1 MLTDVIQLILTL
13 FHIETFKIHIDGNEK
28 YIWY

>member
-13 FHIETFKIHIDGNEK
+13 FHTETFKIHIDENEK
-28 YIWY
+28 HVWY